1 MTTEPTTEQTTNQ
14 PAAEE
19 NAAVEPEETMESM
32 ESLMAQQDAMD
43 EAFKPGQLLSGKVVR
58 IDSEGV
64 LVDVGYKTEGVIP
77 LHQLSHRKD
86 VNPEEIVKVGEV
98 VDVTVT
104 RVEGAEGT
112 LILSKKR
119 ADLEGAWIRV
129 IKAQETGEILTATC
143 TEQVKGG
150 LIVDLGLRGFVPA
163 SHVDM
168 RPVHD
173 LSDYVGES
181 LELKVLEIDKPRR
194 KVVLSRKKALEELR
208 GKMRENT
215 MKQLDEGSIVTGTV
229 ARLTNFGAFINLGGA
244 DGLVHISE
252 LSWKRIKHPSEVVRV
267 GEKVEVRVLSISPEK
282 DRISLSLRQARPDP
296 WTTAVESMK
305 VNDIV
310 PGKVSKLA
318 KNYVFVEVAEGV
330 EGLVPISELADFRV
344 SKPAEHFKPDQE
356 VKVKVLEIRPESR
369 RILLSIRQASGTGG
383 GSFRNE
389 GNVTTRGGDGNS
401 GFSIG
406 DRLKEQFSQF
416 LPKEEENPPKESRKK
431 NQQASGGE
439 GGSGRDNAAAG
450 EPNTSKHANAAGE
463 ATTGGEANV
472 PVDPTP
478 PASQPEAVQQLV
490 EQTEQ
495 PEPPAEEQQPEQ
507 GGQG

>member
-1 MTTEPTTEQTTNQ
+1 MTNTEQTTEEVQ
-14 PAAEE
+14 PVNAPATEGGEAEE
-19 NAAVEPEETMESM
+19 AVETMESM

-64 LVDVGYKTEGVIP
+64 LVDVGYKTEGLIP

-86 VNPEEIVKVGEV
+86 VNPEEIVQLGEQ

-119 ADLEGAWIRV
+119 ADLESAWIRV
-129 IKAQETGEILTATC
+129 IKAHEKDEVLTATC

-163 SHVDM
+163 SHVDL

-215 MKQLDEGSIVTGTV
+215 MAALDEGQIVNGVV

-252 LSWKRIKHPSEVVRV
+252 LSWKRIKHPGEVVRV
-267 GEKVEVRVLSISPEK
+267 GENVDVRVLSVSPDR

-296 WTTAVESMK
+296 WTTAMESLK
-305 VNDIV
+305 VNDV
-310 PGKVSKLA
+310 VEGKVSKLA
-318 KNYVFVEVAEGV
+318 KNYVFVEIAEGV
-330 EGLVPISELADFRV
+330 EGLVPLSELADHRV
-344 SKPAEHFKPDQE
+344 SKPSDHFKPDQE
-356 VKVKVLEIRPESR
+356 VRVKVLEVKPDSR
-369 RILLSIRQASGTGG
+369 RILLSIRQASGNSGG
-383 GSFRNE
+383 GGGRDS
-389 GNVTTRGGDGNS
+389 VTTSRGDANM

-406 DRLKEQFSQF
+406 DRLQGQFQQF
-416 LPKEEENPPKESRKK
+416 LNNGEETSAEEPTKTE
-431 NQQASGGE
+431 E
-439 GGSGRDNAAAG
+439 AG
-450 EPNTSKHANAAGE
+450 E
-463 ATTGGEANV
+463 
-472 PVDPTP
+472 
-478 PASQPEAVQQLV
+478 
-490 EQTEQ
+490 
-495 PEPPAEEQQPEQ
+495 
-507 GGQG
+507 

>member
-1 MTTEPTTEQTTNQ
+1 MTNTEQTTEEVNQ
-14 PAAEE
+14 EEVPGAEASEAAE
-19 NAAVEPEETMESM
+19 AMETMESM

-64 LVDVGYKTEGVIP
+64 LVDVGYKTEGLIP

-86 VNPEEIVKVGEV
+86 VSPDEIVKVGEQI
-98 VDVTVT
+98 DVTVT

-112 LILSKKR
+112 LVLSKKR
-119 ADLEGAWIRV
+119 ADIESAWFRV
-129 IKAQETGEILTATC
+129 IKAQETDEILTATC

-163 SHVDM
+163 SHVDL

-215 MKQLDEGSIVTGTV
+215 MAALEEGQIVGGVV

-252 LSWKRIKHPSEVVRV
+252 LSWKRIKHPNEVVRV
-267 GEKVEVRVLSISPEK
+267 GEKVDVRVLNVSPDR

-296 WTTAVESMK
+296 WTTAVENLK

-310 PGKVSKLA
+310 DGKVSKLA
-318 KNYVFVEVAEGV
+318 KNYVFVEIAEGV
-330 EGLVPISELADFRV
+330 EGLVPVSELADHRV
-344 SKPAEHFKPDQE
+344 TKPSEYFKPEQE
-356 VKVKVLEIRPESR
+356 VKVKILEIRPESR

-383 GSFRNE
+383 GGGGGHQSMASS
-389 GNVTTRGGDGNS
+389 RGDANL

-406 DRLKEQFSQF
+406 DRLQGQFQQF
-416 LPKEEENPPKESRKK
+416 LNTGGGGQAPSRP
-431 NQQASGGE
+431 S
-439 GGSGRDNAAAG
+439 AAA
-450 EPNTSKHANAAGE
+450 
-463 ATTGGEANV
+463 
-472 PVDPTP
+472 
-478 PASQPEAVQQLV
+478 
-490 EQTEQ
+490 
-495 PEPPAEEQQPEQ
+495 PAEEAVPAEQVAPVEQPANPVEQ
-507 GGQG
+507 AAVPPVSPEVETPIAEAAVEVKPETEG

>member
-1 MTTEPTTEQTTNQ
+1 MTTEPTTEETTNQ
-14 PAAEE
+14 PDATPEAAE
-19 NAAVEPEETMESM
+19 ESM

-86 VNPEEIVKVGEV
+86 VNPEDIVKVGEQ

-119 ADLEGAWIRV
+119 ADLEGAWLRV
-129 IKAQETGEILTATC
+129 LTAEKSGEILTATC

-163 SHVDM
+163 SHVDL

-181 LELKVLEIDKPRR
+181 LELKVLEVDKPRR

-215 MKQLDEGSIVTGTV
+215 MKSLDEGQIVTGTV

-267 GEKVEVRVLSISPEK
+267 GEKVDVRVLSISPEK

-296 WTTAVESMK
+296 WSTAVETLK
-305 VNDIV
+305 VNDVV
-310 PGKVSKLA
+310 PGKVTKLA
-318 KNYVFVEVAEGV
+318 KNYVFVEIADGV
-330 EGLVPISELADFRV
+330 EGLVPISELAEHRV
-344 SKPAEHFKPDQE
+344 SKPAELFKPEQE

-369 RILLSIRQASGTGG
+369 RILLSIRQASA
-383 GSFRNE
+383 GSSGPRE
-389 GNVTTRGGDGNS
+389 NVTTTRGDGNS

-406 DRLKEQFSQF
+406 DRLQGQFQQF
-416 LPKEEENPPKESRKK
+416 LNNNAEE
-431 NQQASGGE
+431 SGGGKKKQQSQQQPPAQE
-439 GGSGRDNAAAG
+439 PPTPDIGEAGSGADTPAAG
-450 EPNTSKHANAAGE
+450 EPNTSKHANAEGIASSLIQDSPATEEGE
-463 ATTGGEANV
+463 AG
-472 PVDPTP
+472 
-478 PASQPEAVQQLV
+478 
-490 EQTEQ
+490 
-495 PEPPAEEQQPEQ
+495 
-507 GGQG
+507 

>member
-1 MTTEPTTEQTTNQ
+1 MTNTEPTIEEQQAT
-14 PAAEE
+14 AAHE
-19 NAAVEPEETMESM
+19 AVEHDADPDGAEAGESM
-32 ESLMAQQDAMD
+32 ESLMAAQDAMD

-86 VNPEEIVKVGEV
+86 VDPNEIVKVGEQV
-98 VDVTVT
+98 EVTVT

-119 ADLEGAWIRV
+119 ADLESAWFRV
-129 IKAQETGEILTATC
+129 IKAEETGEILTATC

-163 SHVDM
+163 SHVDL

-181 LELKVLEIDKPRR
+181 LELKVLEVDKPRR
-194 KVVLSRKKALEELR
+194 KVVLSRKKALEEQR

-215 MKQLDEGSIVTGTV
+215 MKNLEEGQIVSGTV

-252 LSWKRIKHPSEVVRV
+252 LSWKRIKHPNEVVRV
-267 GEKVEVRVLSISPEK
+267 GEAVDVRVLSVSPEK

-296 WTTAVESMK
+296 WTTAVESMRI
-305 VNDIV
+305 NDIV

-318 KNYVFVEVAEGV
+318 KNYVFVEIADGV
-330 EGLVPISELADFRV
+330 EGLVPISELADFRIT
-344 SKPAEHFKPDQE
+344 KPAEHFKPDQE
-356 VKVKVLEIRPESR
+356 VKVKVLEIKPESR
-369 RILLSIRQASGTGG
+369 RILLSIRQSGVAGASRPD
-383 GSFRNE
+383 S
-389 GNVTTRGGDGNS
+389 VTSTRGDGHS
-401 GFSIG
+401 GFTIG
-406 DRLKEQFSQF
+406 DRLQGQLAQF
-416 LPKEEENPPKESRKK
+416 LTPGASSDPAPAAEEGKEEPP
-431 NQQASGGE
+431 
-439 GGSGRDNAAAG
+439 
-450 EPNTSKHANAAGE
+450 T
-463 ATTGGEANV
+463 
-472 PVDPTP
+472 
-478 PASQPEAVQQLV
+478 
-490 EQTEQ
+490 
-495 PEPPAEEQQPEQ
+495 AE
-507 GGQG
+507 

>member
-1 MTTEPTTEQTTNQ
+1 MTNTEPTTEETTDLQ
-14 PAAEE
+14 AGDSEAGE
-19 NAAVEPEETMESM
+19 ASESM
-32 ESLMAQQDAMD
+32 ESLMAAQDAMD
-43 EAFKPGQLLSGKVVR
+43 EAFKPGQLLTGRVVR

-77 LHQLSHRKD
+77 LHQLSHRRD
-86 VNPEEIVKVGEV
+86 VNPEEIVKVGEQ
-98 VDVTVT
+98 VDVSVT

-119 ADLEGAWIRV
+119 ADLESAWFRV
-129 IKAQETGEILTATC
+129 IKAQESGEILTATC

-163 SHVDM
+163 SHVDL

-215 MKQLDEGSIVTGTV
+215 MKGLDEGQIVNGVV
-229 ARLTNFGAFINLGGA
+229 ARLTNFGAFVDLGGA

-252 LSWKRIKHPSEVVRV
+252 LSWKRIKHPNEVVRV
-267 GEKVEVRVLSISPEK
+267 GEQVDVRVLSVSPEK

-296 WTTAVESMK
+296 WTTAVESLK

-318 KNYVFVEVAEGV
+318 KNYVFVEIADGV

-344 SKPAEHFKPDQE
+344 TKPAEHFKPDQE
-356 VKVKVLEIRPESR
+356 VKVKVLEIRPDSR
-369 RILLSIRQASGTGG
+369 RILLSIRQSSAHSSG
-383 GSFRNE
+383 
-389 GNVTTRGGDGNS
+389 GNRGDSVTSTRGDGHS
-401 GFSIG
+401 GFTIG
-406 DRLKEQFSQF
+406 DRLQGQ
-416 LPKEEENPPKESRKK
+416 L
-431 NQQASGGE
+431 QQYLANGGGE
-439 GGSGRDNAAAG
+439 S
-450 EPNTSKHANAAGE
+450 T
-463 ATTGGEANV
+463 
-472 PVDPTP
+472 
-478 PASQPEAVQQLV
+478 
-490 EQTEQ
+490 
-495 PEPPAEEQQPEQ
+495 PEPEPKAAEAPAVPAPVAAVVSAPAAPVAVVEEASAVVSEQ
-507 GGQG
+507 SEPAAEPTAE

>member
-1 MTTEPTTEQTTNQ
+1 MTNTEQPTEAEVTPVATDNE
-14 PAAEE
+14 AAE
-19 NAAVEPEETMESM
+19 NGESM
-32 ESLMAQQDAMD
+32 ESLMAAQDAMD
-43 EAFKPGQLLSGKVVR
+43 EAFKPGQLLTGKVVR

-86 VNPEEIVKVGEV
+86 VNPEEVVKVGEQ
-98 VDVTVT
+98 VDVSVT

-119 ADLEGAWIRV
+119 ADLESAWFRV
-129 IKAQETGEILTATC
+129 IKAQESGEILTATC

-163 SHVDM
+163 SHVDL

-215 MKQLDEGSIVTGTV
+215 MKALDEGQIVSGTV

-267 GEKVEVRVLSISPEK
+267 GEQVDVRVLSVSPEK

-296 WTTAVESMK
+296 WTTAVESLK
-305 VNDIV
+305 VNDV
-310 PGKVSKLA
+310 VGGKVSKLA
-318 KNYVFVEVAEGV
+318 KNYVFVEIADGV
-330 EGLVPISELADFRV
+330 EGLVPISELADFRIT
-344 SKPAEHFKPDQE
+344 KPNEHFKPDQE
-356 VKVKVLEIRPESR
+356 VKVKVLEIKPDSR
-369 RILLSIRQASGTGG
+369 RILLSIRQASGSG
-383 GSFRNE
+383 GSGGRGE
-389 GNVTTRGGDGNS
+389 NVTSTRGDGHS
-401 GFSIG
+401 GFTIG
-406 DRLKEQFSQF
+406 DRLQGQLQQF
-416 LPKEEENPPKESRKK
+416 LGDQ
-431 NQQASGGE
+431 NQQ
-439 GGSGRDNAAAG
+439 
-450 EPNTSKHANAAGE
+450 T
-463 ATTGGEANV
+463 
-472 PVDPTP
+472 
-478 PASQPEAVQQLV
+478 PEA
-490 EQTEQ
+490 
-495 PEPPAEEQQPEQ
+495 PAE
-507 GGQG
+507 

>member
-1 MTTEPTTEQTTNQ
+1 MTNTEPTTEEITN
-14 PAAEE
+14 PEAGDNEAAE
-19 NAAVEPEETMESM
+19 ASESM
-32 ESLMAQQDAMD
+32 ESLMAAQDAMD
-43 EAFKPGQLLSGKVVR
+43 EAFKPGQLLTGKVVR

-77 LHQLSHRKD
+77 LHQLSHRRD
-86 VNPEEIVKVGEV
+86 VNPEEIVKVGEQ
-98 VDVTVT
+98 VDVSVT

-119 ADLEGAWIRV
+119 ADLESAWFRV
-129 IKAQETGEILTATC
+129 IKAQESGEILTATC

-163 SHVDM
+163 SHVDL

-215 MKQLDEGSIVTGTV
+215 MKGLDEGQIISGTV

-252 LSWKRIKHPSEVVRV
+252 LSWKRIKHPNEVVRV
-267 GEKVEVRVLSISPEK
+267 GEQVDVRVLSVSPEK

-296 WTTAVESMK
+296 WTTAVESLK

-318 KNYVFVEVAEGV
+318 KNYVFVEIADGV

-356 VKVKVLEIRPESR
+356 VKVKVLEIRPDSR
-369 RILLSIRQASGTGG
+369 RILLSIRQASGGSGG
-383 GSFRNE
+383 GGRSE
-389 GNVTTRGGDGNS
+389 SVTSTRGDGHS
-401 GFSIG
+401 GFTIG
-406 DRLKEQFSQF
+406 DRLQGQLQQF
-416 LPKEEENPPKESRKK
+416 L
-431 NQQASGGE
+431 AT
-439 GGSGRDNAAAG
+439 GSDTVAVPQV
-450 EPNTSKHANAAGE
+450 EP
-463 ATTGGEANV
+463 
-472 PVDPTP
+472 
-478 PASQPEAVQQLV
+478 QPEASVV
-490 EQTEQ
+490 VAAPAVAEPAASEPAASE
-495 PEPPAEEQQPEQ
+495 PEAAAE
-507 GGQG
+507 

>member
-1 MTTEPTTEQTTNQ
+1 MTNTEQTTEEVNQ
-14 PAAEE
+14 EE
-19 NAAVEPEETMESM
+19 VPGTDASEATEAMETMESM

-64 LVDVGYKTEGVIP
+64 LVDVGYKTEGLIP

-86 VNPEEIVKVGEV
+86 VSPDEIVKVGEQI
-98 VDVTVT
+98 DVTVT
-104 RVEGAEGT
+104 RVEGAEGI
-112 LILSKKR
+112 LVLSKKR
-119 ADLEGAWIRV
+119 ADIESAWFRV
-129 IKAQETGEILTATC
+129 IKAQETDEILTATC

-163 SHVDM
+163 SHVDL

-215 MKQLDEGSIVTGTV
+215 MAALEEGQIVGGVV

-252 LSWKRIKHPSEVVRV
+252 LSWKRIKHPNEVVRV
-267 GEKVEVRVLSISPEK
+267 GEKVDVRVLNVSPDR

-296 WTTAVESMK
+296 WTTAVENLK

-310 PGKVSKLA
+310 DGKVSKLA
-318 KNYVFVEVAEGV
+318 KNYVFVEIAEGV
-330 EGLVPISELADFRV
+330 EGLVPVSELADHRV
-344 SKPAEHFKPDQE
+344 TKPSEYFKPEQE
-356 VKVKVLEIRPESR
+356 VKVKILEIRPESR

-383 GSFRNE
+383 SGGGGGHHQASGSS
-389 GNVTTRGGDGNS
+389 RGDANL

-406 DRLKEQFSQF
+406 DRLQGQFQQF
-416 LPKEEENPPKESRKK
+416 LNTGGGGQAPKPNASAEEVAAPEETVPE
-431 NQQASGGE
+431 AT
-439 GGSGRDNAAAG
+439 AAATPVAP
-450 EPNTSKHANAAGE
+450 EE
-463 ATTGGEANV
+463 ATPVLPTEEA
-472 PVDPTP
+472 PVEVK
-478 PASQPEAVQQLV
+478 PE
-490 EQTEQ
+490 TE
-495 PEPPAEEQQPEQ
+495 
-507 GGQG
+507 G

>member
-1 MTTEPTTEQTTNQ
+1 MTTEPTTEEQDTTTTSDHESET
-14 PAAEE
+14 AE
-19 NAAVEPEETMESM
+19 AGESM
-32 ESLMAQQDAMD
+32 ESLMAAQDAMD

-86 VNPEEIVKVGEV
+86 VDPNEIVKVGEQ

-104 RVEGAEGT
+104 RVEGQEGT

-119 ADLEGAWIRV
+119 ADLESAWFRV
-129 IKAQETGEILTATC
+129 IKAHETGEILTATC

-163 SHVDM
+163 SHVDL

-194 KVVLSRKKALEELR
+194 KVVLSRKKALEEQR

-215 MKQLDEGSIVTGTV
+215 MKNLEEGQIVSGTV

-252 LSWKRIKHPSEVVRV
+252 LSWKRIKHPNEVVRV
-267 GEKVEVRVLSISPEK
+267 GEPVDVRVLSVSPEK

-296 WTTAVESMK
+296 WTTAVESMRI
-305 VNDIV
+305 NDIV

-318 KNYVFVEVAEGV
+318 KNYVFVEVADGV
-330 EGLVPISELADFRV
+330 EGLVPISELADFRIT
-344 SKPAEHFKPDQE
+344 KPAEHFKPDQE
-356 VKVKVLEIRPESR
+356 VKVKVLEIKPDSR
-369 RILLSIRQASGTGG
+369 RILLSIRQAGG
-383 GSFRNE
+383 GGASRGE
-389 GNVTTRGGDGNS
+389 HVTSTRGDGHS
-401 GFSIG
+401 GFTIG
-406 DRLKEQFSQF
+406 DRLQGQLAQF
-416 LPKEEENPPKESRKK
+416 LPS
-431 NQQASGGE
+431 S
-439 GGSGRDNAAAG
+439 NAAAA
-450 EPNTSKHANAAGE
+450 E
-463 ATTGGEANV
+463 
-472 PVDPTP
+472 
-478 PASQPEAVQQLV
+478 
-490 EQTEQ
+490 
-495 PEPPAEEQQPEQ
+495 PAEAEKPAESEDKPAE
-507 GGQG
+507 

>member
-1 MTTEPTTEQTTNQ
+1 MTTEPTTDETTQQ
-14 PAAEE
+14 PS
-19 NAAVEPEETMESM
+19 AVDEANEAEETMESM
-32 ESLMAQQDAMD
+32 EALMAQQDAMD
-43 EAFKPGQLLSGKVVR
+43 EAFKPGALLTGKVVR

-64 LVDVGYKTEGVIP
+64 LVDVGYKTEGLIP

-86 VNPEEIVKVGEV
+86 VDPNEIVKVGEQI
-98 VDVTVT
+98 DVTVT
-104 RVEGAEGT
+104 RVEGQEGT

-129 IKAQETGEILTATC
+129 IKAHETGEILTATC

-163 SHVDM
+163 SHVDL

-208 GKMRENT
+208 GKMREDT
-215 MKQLDEGSIVTGTV
+215 MKDLAEGQIVSGSV
-229 ARLTNFGAFINLGGA
+229 ARLTNFGAFVNLGGA

-267 GEKVEVRVLSISPEK
+267 GEKVDVRVLSISPER

-296 WTTAVESMK
+296 WTTAVENLK
-305 VNDIV
+305 TNDII
-310 PGKVSKLA
+310 PGKVSKIA
-318 KNYVFVEVAEGV
+318 KNYVFVEIAEGV

-344 SKPAEHFKPDQE
+344 TKPADVFKTDQE

-369 RILLSIRQASGTGG
+369 RILLSIRQAMPGG
-383 GSFRNE
+383 GGGGGYRGDMGMTSRGEANL
-389 GNVTTRGGDGNS
+389 GN
-401 GFSIG
+401 SIG
-406 DRLKEQFSQF
+406 DRLSGQLKQF
-416 LPKEEENPPKESRKK
+416 LKQPAENESDDAPTEKPARREKKEAAQAAEAAPEASADQPAAESAPAAEEAPATES
-431 NQQASGGE
+431 ASTDSE
-439 GGSGRDNAAAG
+439 SAAAT
-450 EPNTSKHANAAGE
+450 EASASEESKPSEG
-463 ATTGGEANV
+463 
-472 PVDPTP
+472 
-478 PASQPEAVQQLV
+478 
-490 EQTEQ
+490 
-495 PEPPAEEQQPEQ
+495 
-507 GGQG
+507 